1 MVWRRGLWR
10 AMAAFGAGWV
20 GEVAVVGD
28 ESVEVLV
35 PAVVEDAVAGVG
47 QGAVGSG
54 VVFVSGFGD
63 DGQLAEWSGSVGA
76 VAEGFLPVVFSAQ
89 AHQVPFGGG
98 PAEFGALVVE
108 GDDVVDLAVV
118 GVDGAAGV
126 AAGAVA

>member
-1 MVWRRGLWR
+1 
-10 AMAAFGAGWV
+10 MAAFGAGWV

-63 DGQLAEWSGSVGA
+63 DGQLAEWAGSVGA
-76 VAEGFLPVVFSAQ
+76 VAEGFLAVVFSAQ
-89 AHQVPFGGG
+89 ADQVPFGGG
-98 PAEFGALVVE
+98 PAQFGTLVVE
-108 GDDVVDLAVV
+108 GDDMVDLAVV
-118 GVDGAAGV
+118 GVDGAPRV